1 MGALSSKYPLCEL
14 DESFFTTFSTAET
27 SPVSFQ
33 STPAD
38 PLIKR
43 VETVGK
49 IMPHT
54 KAKVVDKDEKIVP
67 VGTPGEIIVAGYLLQ
82 KGSVVHADA

>member
-1 MGALSSKYPLCEL
+1 VRRPVSRISEPEL
-14 DESFFTTFSTAET
+14 TTKTAET

-38 PLIKR
+38 PVIKR

-49 IMPHT
+49 IQPHV
-54 KAKVVDKDEKIVP
+54 KAKVVDSNGEVVP
-67 VGTPGEIIVAGYLLQ
+67 VNTPGQIVVAGYLLQ
-82 KGSVVHADA
+82 KG